1 MDDAVP
7 PLKSLLV
14 IKLGP
19 KLFVHVCVWSF
30 ADLTD
35 IMATSRSY
43 KKLLYAWEGWHNTSG
58 VPLKAYYPK
67 FVQLGKKASQ
77 ADGRKFTRQCRF
89 VSPEEMI

>member
-14 IKLGP
+14 IKL
-19 KLFVHVCVWSF
+19 KAFRAC

-77 ADGRKFTRQCRF
+77 ADGRKFTRQCRLCH
-89 VSPEEMI
+89 PKKMI